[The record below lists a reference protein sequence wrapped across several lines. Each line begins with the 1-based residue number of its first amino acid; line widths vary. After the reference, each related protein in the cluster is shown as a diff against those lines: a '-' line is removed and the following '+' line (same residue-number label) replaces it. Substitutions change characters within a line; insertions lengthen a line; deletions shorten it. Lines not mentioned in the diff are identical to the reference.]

1 MVDMTAP
8 TRFGLVG
15 TGPWAREVH
24 GPALAA
30 ADGVELV
37 GVWGR
42 SPDKAAS
49 LADTLGVRPYSE
61 IDPLL
66 DRVDAM
72 AFAVPP
78 DVQAE
83 LALRAAGAGKH
94 LLLDKPV
101 ATTGSQA
108 RALAA
113 AAEAQGVASVVFF
126 TDRFTAESADW
137 LDEVDRT
144 GRWRGGDVHAL
155 ATLDAP
161 GNPFADSA
169 WRRERGALWDI
180 GPHALSNLI
189 GALGA
194 VTRATGVPGD
204 GDLVHLVLEHAGGA
218 TSTATLTLFAP
229 PAAATQ
235 EVRVWGEAGVS
246 RMPTESA
253 GGPVAAFSRAAAAL
267 VECVR
272 TGTSHPADL
281 RLGVTVVEL
290 LEGLEAQLRARRG

>member
-1 MVDMTAP
+1 MTDP
-8 TRFGLVG
+8 MRFGLVG
-15 TGPWAREVH
+15 TGPWAGDVH

-30 ADGVELV
+30 TDGIELG

-42 SPDKAAS
+42 SPDKATA
-49 LADTLGVRPYSE
+49 LAETLGVRPFAE
-61 IDPLL
+61 IDALI
-66 DRVDAM
+66 DAVDAM

-83 LALRAAGAGKH
+83 LALRAARAGKH

-108 RALAA
+108 RALAEE
-113 AAEAQGVASVVFF
+113 AEARGITSVVFF
-126 TDRFTAESADW
+126 TDRFTSESVAW
-137 LDEVDRT
+137 FEELDRT
-144 GRWRGGDVHAL
+144 GGWRGGDVQAL

-161 GNPFADSA
+161 GNPFSDSP
-169 WRRERGALWDI
+169 WRHERGALWDI

-189 GALGA
+189 GALGP
-194 VTRATGVPGD
+194 VTSATGVPGA

-235 EVRVWGEAGVS
+235 EVRVWGEAGVA
-246 RMPTESA
+246 RMPTDSA
-253 GGPVAAFSRAAAAL
+253 GGPVAALSRAAATL

-272 TGTSHPADL
+272 DGTHHPADL

-290 LEGLEAQLRARRG
+290 IEHLEVQLSDQRRP